1 MSYVARSVMIAEYET
16 SKGLVQ
22 AISGLMQGISV
33 MSKYQYLAQLTEI
46 AIEIAQ
52 AKQVPADDIFKTLAS
67 VPRDKV
73 SETVK
78 KMI

>member
-33 MSKYQYLAQLTEI
+33 MSKYH
-46 AIEIAQ
+46 
-52 AKQVPADDIFKTLAS
+52 
-67 VPRDKV
+67 
-73 SETVK
+73 
-78 KMI
+78 

>member
-1 MSYVARSVMIAEYET
+1 
-16 SKGLVQ
+16 
-22 AISGLMQGISV
+22 MQGISV